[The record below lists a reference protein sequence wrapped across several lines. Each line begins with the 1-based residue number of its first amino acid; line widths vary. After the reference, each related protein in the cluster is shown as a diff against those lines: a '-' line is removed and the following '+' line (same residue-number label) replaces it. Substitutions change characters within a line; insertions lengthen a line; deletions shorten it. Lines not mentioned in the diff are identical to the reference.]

1 MTAHSFNRALGL
13 IFCLTFKTQQRMIG
27 GDVTVIRSHN
37 CRTSFRVMS
46 RKDGGADEEA
56 EQLKI
61 VVKGT
66 HLFEEGKPGFS

>member
-1 MTAHSFNRALGL
+1 
-13 IFCLTFKTQQRMIG
+13 MIG